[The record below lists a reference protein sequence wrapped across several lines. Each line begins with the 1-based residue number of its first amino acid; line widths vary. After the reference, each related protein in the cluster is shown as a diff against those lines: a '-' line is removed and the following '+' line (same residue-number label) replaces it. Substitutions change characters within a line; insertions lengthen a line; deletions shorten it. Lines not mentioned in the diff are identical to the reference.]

1 MLISY
6 YNVAIKIFEIIMA
19 AIYTGFSTLT
29 PSATKE
35 LTSESMVFT
44 LYAKVKSIVFKIF
57 NFLKSFFI
65 QSENETKTSILLTYS
80 NV

>member
-1 MLISY
+1 
-6 YNVAIKIFEIIMA
+6 MA